1 MQPRAEIVHWL
12 FAAGFLL
19 LGLCLLAE
27 AIVGTEVW
35 RRRRWRAYLWPSLAF
50 AIGLLLFPVM
60 VFFTSSTM
68 HMLAHGAWAQV
79 AMLAGATQLALVR
92 GKLRSRWW
100 TLVVSLA
107 LLVSGVAF
115 LIHEQNPWLF
125 SRSAFLHH
133 ALGWTAIGACVFPL
147 GQILRPRS
155 PVWSGGFALTFVVI
169 AVLLFADRDLA
180 PIFGHLSELARAS
193 AQP

>member
-1 MQPRAEIVHWL
+1 MQPRSEMVHWL

-27 AIVGTEVW
+27 TIVGTDVW

-60 VFFTSSTM
+60 VFFASSTV

-79 AMLAGATQLALVR
+79 AMLAGATQLALVH

-107 LLVSGVAF
+107 LLVSGLAF
-115 LIHEQNPWLF
+115 LVHEQNPWLF

-133 ALGWTAIGACVFPL
+133 AMGWTAIGAAVIPV
-147 GQILRPRS
+147 GQTLRPRS
-155 PVWSGGFALTFVVI
+155 PAWNGAFALVFVVF
-169 AVLLFADRDLA
+169 AVFLFSDRDLA
-180 PIFGHLSELARAS
+180 PIFGHLSDVARAS
-193 AQP
+193 ARP